1 MDSSDCL
8 EIVRWISSILLY
20 HQTGSH
26 NLPISR
32 LSHVH
37 FISFNTCHPVL
48 RRKAKQMQT
57 PVTSLLVSGFIKSER
72 LPTFTCV
79 TTLNRIHLML
89 RPASHLN
96 HFHGLCHRAS
106 CHSVT
111 QAHACLVSGRT
122 GNCPGRYVSI
132 CWTCVSTPLLS
143 LVYIHLFAWLR
154 IIETISQLNKAPR
167 GTPDIPHLIKYIC
180 FSYDFSLK
188 SMRCVIIRRRYLKS
202 DAIFTEN

>member
-1 MDSSDCL
+1 
-8 EIVRWISSILLY
+8 
-20 HQTGSH
+20 
-26 NLPISR
+26 
-32 LSHVH
+32 
-37 FISFNTCHPVL
+37 
-48 RRKAKQMQT
+48 MQT

-180 FSYDFSLK
+180 FLYDFSVK
-188 SMRCVIIRRRYLKS
+188 SIRCVIIRRRYLKS
-202 DAIFTEN
+202 DALFTENQLRF